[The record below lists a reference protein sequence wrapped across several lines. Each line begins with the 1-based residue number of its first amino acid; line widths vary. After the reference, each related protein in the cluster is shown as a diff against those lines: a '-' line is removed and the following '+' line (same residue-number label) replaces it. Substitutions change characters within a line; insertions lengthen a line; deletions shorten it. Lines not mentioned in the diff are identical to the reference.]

1 MEIKVI
7 GNHNESTSRINLSTR
22 EIKKWGFE
30 NGNKVLIKF
39 EKGKITIEK
48 VED

>member
-1 MEIKVI
+1 MEIKII
-7 GNHNESTSRINLSTR
+7 GKHNDSTSRINLSTR

-30 NGNKVLIKF
+30 NQDKVLIKF

-48 VED
+48 VKE

>member
-1 MEIKVI
+1 MEIKTI
-7 GNHNESTSRINLSTR
+7 GKHNDSTSRINLSTR

-39 EKGKITIEK
+39 EPNKIIIEK
-48 VED
+48 VEE